1 MTVAARRAAVAEA
14 RSRHPEIS
22 ERHACRTIG
31 CALSS
36 QRYRS
41 RRDPRPELRS
51 RLRELAH
58 ERVRWG
64 YRRLHVLLGREG
76 VVVNRKCVY
85 RIYREEGLAV
95 RRKKRKRTAVARQPL
110 PAPTRL
116 NEGWG
121 MDFVS
126 DVLRGGRRFRILNVL
141 DVLSREG
148 LASEVDTSL
157 PAKRVVQALDEIAVE
172 RGYPAWITL
181 DNGPEFQS
189 AALDAWAH
197 EHGVR
202 LAFIDPGKPIQN
214 AVVESYNGRMRD
226 ECLNV
231 NWWSTVE
238 EARRGIGAHRVDYNE
253 VRPHGSLNDRTPSEF
268 ARRLQAHDSEVRVA

>member
-1 MTVAARRAAVAEA
+1 MTAAARRAAVAEA
-14 RSRHPEIS
+14 RSRHPGIS
-22 ERHACRTIG
+22 ERHACRVIG

-58 ERVRWG
+58 ERVRFG
-64 YRRLHVLLGREG
+64 YRRLFVLLVREG
-76 VVVNRKCVY
+76 IVVNKKCVY
-85 RIYREEGLAV
+85 RLYREEGLAV
-95 RRKKRKRTAVARQPL
+95 RKKKRKRVALARHPI
-110 PAPTRL
+110 PSPSHV

-126 DVLRGGRRFRILNVL
+126 DVLRAGRRFRVLNVL
-141 DVLSREG
+141 DVLTREG

-157 PAKRVVQALDEIAVE
+157 PAKRVVQALDEIALE
-172 RGYPAWITL
+172 RGYPRWIVL
-181 DNGPEFQS
+181 DNGPEFRS
-189 AALDAWAH
+189 VALDAWAH
-197 EHGVR
+197 EHGVV
-202 LAFIDPGKPIQN
+202 LGFIDPGKPMQN

-231 NWWSTVE
+231 NWWSTIE
-238 EARRGIGAHRVDYNE
+238 EARRGIDAHRIDYNE
-253 VRPHGSLNDRTPSEF
+253 VRPHGSLNQRTPSEF
-268 ARRLQAHDSEVRVA
+268 ARQLRERGPGVVAA

>member
-1 MTVAARRAAVAEA
+1 VTVAARRAAVAEA
-14 RSRHPEIS
+14 RSRHPEVS
-22 ERHACRTIG
+22 ERHACRVIG

-58 ERVRWG
+58 ERVRFG
-64 YRRLHVLLGREG
+64 YRRLHVLLMREG
-76 VVVNRKCVY
+76 MVVNKKCVY
-85 RIYREEGLAV
+85 RLYREEGLAV
-95 RRKKRKRTAVARQPL
+95 RKKKRKRVAVPRQPI
-110 PAPTRL
+110 PAPTHV

-121 MDFVS
+121 MDFMS
-126 DVLRGGRRFRILNVL
+126 DVLRGGRRFRVLNVL

-157 PAKRVVQALDEIAVE
+157 PARRVVQALDEIALN
-172 RGYPAWITL
+172 RGYPRWIVH
-181 DNGPEFQS
+181 DNGPEFRS
-189 AALDAWAH
+189 VALDAWAH
-197 EHGVR
+197 EHGV
-202 LAFIDPGKPIQN
+202 LLDFIDPGKPMQN

-231 NWWSTVE
+231 NWWSTIE
-238 EARRGIGAHRVDYNE
+238 DARGGIDAHRIDYND
-253 VRPHGSLNDRTPSEF
+253 VRPHGSLKNKTPSEF
-268 ARRLQAHDSEVRVA
+268 ARALRDRDSGVVAA

>member
-1 MTVAARRAAVAEA
+1 MTAAARRAAVATA
-14 RSRHPEIS
+14 RSRHPGIS
-22 ERHACRTIG
+22 ERHACRVIG

-41 RRDPRPELRS
+41 RRDPRPQLRT

-76 VVVNRKCVY
+76 VKVNKKCVY

-95 RRKKRKRTAVARQPL
+95 RRKKRKRAAGARQPL
-110 PAPTRL
+110 PAATRL

-121 MDFVS
+121 MDFMS
-126 DVLRGGRRFRILNVL
+126 DALRGGRRIRILNVL

-157 PAKRVVQALDEIAVE
+157 PARRVVQTLDEIALE
-172 RGYPAWITL
+172 RGYPAWISL

-197 EHGVR
+197 EHRVR
-202 LAFIDPGKPIQN
+202 LAFIEPGKPIQN

-231 NWWSTVE
+231 NWWSTID
-238 EARRGIGAHRVDYNE
+238 EARCGIEAHRIDYNE
-253 VRPHGSLNDRTPSEF
+253 VRPHGSLDNRTPAEF
-268 ARRLQAHDSEVRVA
+268 ARQLRERDLGVRVA